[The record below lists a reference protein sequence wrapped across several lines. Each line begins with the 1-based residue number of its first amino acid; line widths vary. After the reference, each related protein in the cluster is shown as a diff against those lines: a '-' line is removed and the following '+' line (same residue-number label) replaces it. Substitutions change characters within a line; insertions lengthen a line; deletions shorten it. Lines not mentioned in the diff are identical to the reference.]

1 MNGFLY
7 IVFTNHKTILMKKI
21 IISLAFI
28 LSTASI
34 NAQNQERLSVHFFD
48 IPENLE
54 SKFLKFNSEVNTVL
68 ENAGYG
74 KNFYK
79 LYKVKEEDKNK
90 TLRYFQISSY
100 TSDKLY
106 QMTHNISD
114 EYKDLWDKMWDSDI
128 GKKVWTFDNKTHIYR
143 KVFRVYN

>member
-1 MNGFLY
+1 
-7 IVFTNHKTILMKKI
+7 MKKI
-21 IISLAFI
+21 IISLLFL
-28 LSTASI
+28 LS
-34 NAQNQERLSVHFFD
+34 NAVLYGQNQERLSVHFFD

-54 SKFLKFNSEVNTVL
+54 SEFLKFNSEVNTVL

-74 KNFYK
+74 KSFYK
-79 LYKVKEEDKNK
+79 LYKVKKEDENK

-100 TSDKLY
+100 TSDKHY
-106 QMTHNISD
+106 EMTHNIND
-114 EYKDLWDKMWDSDI
+114 EYKNLWDKMWDSDI